1 MQGVLKGVEMELY
14 DCAFPTLRSVTCTG
28 DLKEGFK
35 DSEYIFLVGSKP
47 RGPGEERVDLLKA
60 NGKIFV
66 DVGKAIND
74 SAARDCKVIVVG
86 NPCNTNALICATN
99 APDLPK
105 TNFTAMTRL
114 D

>member
-1 MQGVLKGVEMELY
+1 MELY
-14 DCAFPTLRSVTCTG
+14 DCAFPTLRSVTCSG
-28 DLKEGFK
+28 DLNEGFK
-35 DSEYIFLVGSKP
+35 DSDLIFLVGSKP
-47 RGPGEERVDLLKA
+47 RGPGEERADLLKA

-86 NPCNTNALICATN
+86 NPCNTNGLICMSN

-105 TNFTAMTRL
+105 QNFTAMTRL